1 MLSSS
6 TTADE
11 ELTENAGDYLAG
23 AIAEGGAAVVVA
35 TPSHCAGFEAHLAA
49 GGVDVGAA
57 RRDGSL
63 VCLDATRVALRL
75 TRDGRVDLA
84 AFDTQFRPAILA
96 AGEAPGPVRI
106 YGEVVALLWAAG
118 QVNAALE
125 LEGLWNELGREIP
138 FSLFCGYP
146 RDLVESSQHQG
157 AVAEVCRLHTAVV
170 GRPLAGAPVTGA
182 PATVPQ
188 YRVRQR
194 AGASA
199 ADGSAAGHPLR
210 RVHWA
215 DVTRTFA
222 GSREDTRAARGF
234 ALGMLEPW
242 RGEQLAADTALVVT
256 ELATNAVLHA
266 GSAFSVSLALSGGA
280 IRISVGDTLP
290 LGPNGVDQQLAA
302 VSGHGLGVV
311 AAMATRW
318 GVETR
323 AQRQGRL
330 GRASP
335 ARLTGPLNDR
345 ARLIRPDGQDRCP
358 GWSRQEVVA
367 RARRNALVSRRLRPG
382 SSPTGKMM
390 GHSSVT
396 PASASRP
403 SCFSIAAS
411 SPVTARAPGDSAPS
425 RSSSRR

>member
-1 MLSSS
+1 MSSEFGS
-6 TTADE
+6 SALGLHRHVVQFYDRDE
-11 ELTENAGDYLAG
+11 ELAETAGDYLAG

-35 TPSHCAGFEAHLAA
+35 TPGRCAGFEAQLAA

-63 VCLDATRVALRL
+63 VCLDATRVAPRL
-75 TRDGRVDLA
+75 TRGGRVDLA
-84 AFDTQFRPAILA
+84 AFHTQFRPAILA

-106 YGEVVALLWAAG
+106 YGEVVALLWAAD

-170 GRPLAGAPVTGA
+170 GRPIAGAPVTGE
-182 PATVPQ
+182 PVT
-188 YRVRQR
+188 
-194 AGASA
+194 
-199 ADGSAAGHPLR
+199 DGSAAGSSAAGGPTAGDSLR

-242 RGEQLAADTALVVT
+242 RGEQLAADAALVVT

-266 GSAFSVSLALSGGA
+266 GSAFSVSLTLSSGA

-290 LGPNGVDQQLAA
+290 LGPTGGDKQLAA
-302 VSGHGLGVV
+302 TAGHGLGVI

-318 GVETR
+318 GVESVPSGK
-323 AQRQGRL
+323 AVWAEL
-330 GRASP
+330 
-335 ARLTGPLNDR
+335 PL
-345 ARLIRPDGQDRCP
+345 P
-358 GWSRQEVVA
+358 G
-367 RARRNALVSRRLRPG
+367 
-382 SSPTGKMM
+382 
-390 GHSSVT
+390 
-396 PASASRP
+396 
-403 SCFSIAAS
+403 
-411 SPVTARAPGDSAPS
+411 
-425 RSSSRR
+425 

>member
-1 MLSSS
+1 VSSES
-6 TTADE
+6 GSSALGSHRHVVQFYDRDE

-35 TPSHCAGFEAHLAA
+35 TPGHCAGFEARLAA
-49 GGVDVGAA
+49 GGVNVGAA

-63 VCLDATRVALRL
+63 VCLDATRVAGQL
-75 TRDGRVDLA
+75 TRGGRVDLA
-84 AFDTQFRPAILA
+84 AFGTQFRPAILA

-146 RDLVESSQHQG
+146 RHLVDSSQHHG

-170 GRPLAGAPVTGA
+170 GRPLAGASVTG
-182 PATVPQ
+182 
-188 YRVRQR
+188 
-194 AGASA
+194 
-199 ADGSAAGHPLR
+199 GSAAGDPLA

-234 ALGMLEPW
+234 VLGMLGPW

-266 GSAFSVSLALSGGA
+266 GSAFSVSLALSGDT

-290 LGPNGVDQQLAA
+290 LGPTGAAQQMTAA
-302 VSGHGLGVV
+302 AGHGLGVV

-318 GVETR
+318 GVAT
-323 AQRQGRL
+323 
-330 GRASP
+330 
-335 ARLTGPLNDR
+335 
-345 ARLIRPDGQDRCP
+345 
-358 GWSRQEVVA
+358 
-367 RARRNALVSRRLRPG
+367 
-382 SSPTGKMM
+382 
-390 GHSSVT
+390 
-396 PASASRP
+396 
-403 SCFSIAAS
+403 
-411 SPVTARAPGDSAPS
+411 APS
-425 RSSSRR
+425 GKAVWAELPLPG